1 MENAA
6 ETTTEPEGEWARA
19 YVGKGTS
26 RELLTLAAPLILAN
40 SFATVQFTV
49 DRAFLSQYDPD
60 AMGASMPAAMVF
72 WLFFTLIQGTAG

>member
-1 MENAA
+1 MGSDIPN
-6 ETTTEPEGEWARA
+6 
-19 YVGKGTS
+19 VGKGTS

-60 AMGASMPAAMVF
+60 AMGASMPAAMVL